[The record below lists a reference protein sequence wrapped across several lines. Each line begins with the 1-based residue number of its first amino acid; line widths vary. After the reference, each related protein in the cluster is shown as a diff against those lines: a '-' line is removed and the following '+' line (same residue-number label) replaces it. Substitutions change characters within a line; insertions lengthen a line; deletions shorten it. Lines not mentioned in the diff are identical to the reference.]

1 MSLRWKIEPAGD
13 NPSDFGQLQ
22 DQAHVWLANPH
33 VLSAAAQQQRYEQ
46 WLSDTELTRY
56 QRFRF
61 DRDRHLYLVAHALN
75 RVVLSR
81 YTPGVDPAMWR
92 FVTNEY
98 GRPEL
103 EPSMPFANRLRFNIS
118 HTHGLV
124 ACIVTD
130 GIDCG
135 VDVEQARPLDE
146 LWAIAHSVF
155 AERELADLR
164 SLEVLDQHP
173 RFYDYWTLKESYIK
187 ARGMGLSLPLQG
199 FSFRFA
205 NGELQGVEFDPSL
218 NDDATQWQFHVAQVA
233 SKDHKL
239 AVGLKIGYTT
249 PRQIVCRWLEP

>member
-1 MSLRWKIEPAGD
+1 MALHWKIDPAQD
-13 NPSDFGQLQ
+13 NPSDFGQLK

-33 VLSAAAQQQRYEQ
+33 ALSGAAQRQQYEQ
-46 WLSDTELTRY
+46 WLSETELTRY

-61 DRDRHLYLVAHALN
+61 DHDRHLYLVAHALN

-81 YTPGVDPAMWR
+81 YSTGVDPAMWR

-103 EPSMPFANRLRFNIS
+103 APSMPFANRLRFNIS

-135 VDVEQARPLDE
+135 VDVEQTRPMDD
-146 LWAIAHSVF
+146 LWAIARSVF

-164 SLEVLDQHP
+164 TLQVLDQEP

-187 ARGMGLSLPLQG
+187 ARGMGLSLPLQA

-205 NGELQGVEFDPSL
+205 NGELQGVQFDASL
-218 NDDATQWQFHVAQVA
+218 NDDATHWQFQVAQAA
-233 SKDHKL
+233 SEDHKL
-239 AVGLKIGYTT
+239 AIGLKVGRT
-249 PRQIVCRWLEP
+249 PARQIVCRWLEP